1 MGVSDFAIK
10 QLESIELIEFVEA
23 RGGIGNRVIARFP
36 IYPNYAQDFIRFIRS
51 NCLFS
56 NHKTMITYCS
66 DNRNQLLGYLNELN
80 IESYP
85 LFNRSIVAFMDY
97 CDFSKLC
104 GGWAV

>member
-1 MGVSDFAIK
+1 MGVSDFIIERLK
-10 QLESIELIEFVEA
+10 SIEFIEA
-23 RGGIGNRVIARFP
+23 RGGIGNCVIARFP
-36 IYPNYAQDFIRFIRS
+36 LCPNYAQDFIRFIRS

-56 NHKTMITYCS
+56 SNKTMITYCS
-66 DNRNQLLGYLNELN
+66 DNRNQLLWYLSSLN

-104 GGWAV
+104 GG